1 MEQPRAAE
9 ARATVVPPQAGVE
22 LAPVVLRGPAAAAE
36 GQRELP
42 SCFESVHRRG
52 EEAEEARQ
60 SGGAV

>member
-1 MEQPRAAE
+1 M
-9 ARATVVPPQAGVE
+9 VPPQAGVE